1 MRWSF
6 WQTAKIVGSS
16 GSKHSGRD
24 KEYAPDL
31 NISHPFKLPVN
42 ASPDLAGVPIF
53 CACRLKHFS
62 QRQCNVS
69 KFVSKS
75 VVGGRSYTSPE
86 AILGQMRAFS
96 SGEYS

>member
-6 WQTAKIVGSS
+6 WQIAKTVGSS

-24 KEYAPDL
+24 KEHASDL
-31 NISHPFKLPVN
+31 HNSHQFDYL
-42 ASPDLAGVPIF
+42 SPHRRIWPGVSPSVPAEKNTF
-53 CACRLKHFS
+53 LNDS
-62 QRQCNVS
+62 NVS

-86 AILGQMRAFS
+86 AILGRMRAFS
-96 SGEYS
+96 SGENS